1 MICSKVTLSRLC
13 FSLTSPALL
22 YAFLMWVYSVF
33 QVSSTSSRDLESLP
47 RFFWI
52 CFALSEISVAFSPTD
67 RRFRFMARVA
77 GETSSTFSAAASATR
92 LISHSVRY
100 WYTASDGM
108 NPKAKGVVPS
118 SGLT

>member
-1 MICSKVTLSRLC
+1 M
-13 FSLTSPALL
+13 
-22 YAFLMWVYSVF
+22 F
-33 QVSSTSSRDLESLP
+33 QASSTSSRDVESLP

-52 CFALSEISVAFSPTD
+52 CSAFSEISVAFSPTD
-67 RRFRFMARVA
+67 RRFRFIARVA
-77 GETSSTFSAAASATR
+77 GETSSTPCPEASTTR

-108 NPKAKGVVPS
+108 NPKAKVVVPS

>member
-1 MICSKVTLSRLC
+1 ML
-13 FSLTSPALL
+13 
-22 YAFLMWVYSVF
+22 
-33 QVSSTSSRDLESLP
+33 QESSTSFRDVESLP

-52 CFALSEISVAFSPTD
+52 CSALSEISVAFSPTD

-77 GETSSTFSAAASATR
+77 GETNSTPSLAASATR
-92 LISHSVRY
+92 LISHSVKY

-108 NPKAKGVVPS
+108 KQKAKVVVPS